1 MNKLNNILVINGPNL
16 NLLGDREPS
25 IYGNLKLK
33 HIEHSLIE
41 LGKNNLYE
49 VSCIQSNYEGELI
62 EAIQNAS
69 RSYSGII
76 INAGGYSHTSIALM
90 DALKSYSEPI
100 IEVHMSNIYAR
111 EKFRHESYIS
121 RVASGSICGFGAL
134 GYELAVYSIIKL
146 LEQKIN
152 KD

>member
-1 MNKLNNILVINGPNL
+1 
-16 NLLGDREPS
+16 
-25 IYGNLKLK
+25 
-33 HIEHSLIE
+33 
-41 LGKNNLYE
+41 
-49 VSCIQSNYEGELI
+49 
-62 EAIQNAS
+62 
-69 RSYSGII
+69 
-76 INAGGYSHTSIALM
+76 M
-90 DALKSYSEPI
+90 DALKSYSKPI

-121 RVASGSICGFGAL
+121 RVASGCICGFGAL

>member
-33 HIEHSLIE
+33 HIEQSLIE

-90 DALKSYSEPI
+90 DALKSYSQPI

-121 RVASGSICGFGAL
+121 RVASGCICGFGAL

-146 LEQKIN
+146 IEQKIN
-152 KD
+152 KY

>member
-25 IYGNLKLK
+25 IYGNIKLK

-41 LGKNNLYE
+41 LGKKNLYE
-49 VSCIQSNYEGELI
+49 VSCVQSNYEGELI

-90 DALKSYSEPI
+90 DALKSYSKPI

-121 RVASGSICGFGAL
+121 RVASGCICGFGAL

-152 KD
+152 KY